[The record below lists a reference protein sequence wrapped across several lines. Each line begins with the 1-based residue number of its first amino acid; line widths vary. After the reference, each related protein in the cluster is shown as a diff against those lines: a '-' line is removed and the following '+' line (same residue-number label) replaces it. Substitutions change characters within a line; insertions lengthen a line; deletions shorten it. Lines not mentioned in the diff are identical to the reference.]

1 MNRMKDKPFA
11 LWLRVEIAKSG
22 LRQLDIAEQI
32 GIGKST
38 ISMWAA
44 GRSKP
49 RNILHIRNV
58 ANLFGSTEQQ
68 IREML
73 K

>member
-11 LWLRVEIAKSG
+11 IWLRVEIAKSG
-22 LRQLDIAEQI
+22 LRQFDIAERI

-38 ISMWAA
+38 ISMWVA

-49 RNILHIRNV
+49 RSIVHIRNV
-58 ANLFGSTEQQ
+58 ASLFGSSEQQ
-68 IREML
+68 VRELL